1 MALSPRERE
10 ILSLLRAQPLLDA
23 GGLARTLGTSKGA
36 VAVALS
42 SLAQK
47 GEIVGRGY
55 VLRSEPWVVVVGG
68 AAWDIKAR
76 SLRGA
81 RLHTSNPGTVT
92 RTPGGVGRNIAEA
105 IARLGSQVHLVAS
118 VGADAE
124 GRDLIAQTAGA
135 GVYVDHVVTSR
146 CPTGSYLA
154 TLDADGELLVA
165 VSDLAATDA
174 LDVAA
179 IARSHD
185 LIAHA
190 EVVIV
195 DGSLPI
201 EVAEWVLAV
210 ASVAGARVLLEPV
223 SVAKAARIAPMLRR
237 DRPVFAITPNLDE
250 LAALAGEPVADTTE
264 AITAAARRLQD
275 RGVAYLWVSRGQRG
289 SLLVGPG
296 SSVEIAA
303 VEAAVVDVT
312 GAGDAMIA
320 GFVRGLLDG
329 ESPQGA
335 AQYGHLAAALTVAS
349 NYTVRP
355 DLGVAFAA
363 ALPDAPAQGA
373 PT

>member
-1 MALSPRERE
+1 MYKR
-10 ILSLLRAQPLLDA
+10 Q
-23 GGLARTLGTSKGA
+23 
-36 VAVALS
+36 
-42 SLAQK
+42 
-47 GEIVGRGY
+47 
-55 VLRSEPWVVVVGG
+55 
-68 AAWDIKAR
+68 
-76 SLRGA
+76 
-81 RLHTSNPGTVT
+81 
-92 RTPGGVGRNIAEA
+92 
-105 IARLGSQVHLVAS
+105 
-118 VGADAE
+118 
-124 GRDLIAQTAGA
+124 
-135 GVYVDHVVTSR
+135 
-146 CPTGSYLA
+146 
-154 TLDADGELLVA
+154 
-165 VSDLAATDA
+165 
-174 LDVAA
+174 VAA

-195 DGSLPI
+195 DGNLPI

-329 ESPQGA
+329 ESPQGC
-335 AQYGHLAAALTVAS
+335 LL
-349 NYTVRP
+349 YTSRCV
-355 DLGVAFAA
+355 
-363 ALPDAPAQGA
+363 
-373 PT
+373 